1 MKLDKQ
7 KMYRLLLKSNIL
19 YLCSFDKKDTGFFSL
34 SKSYVNYKIVTVP
47 FEWTV
52 TRRYSDF
59 EWLRDILT
67 KQYPGI
73 FVPPIANKTPTR

>member
-1 MKLDKQ
+1 
-7 KMYRLLLKSNIL
+7 MYRLLSRSNKWEIF
-19 YLCSFDKKDTGFFSL
+19 SFDKKDTGFFSL
-34 SKSYVNYKIVTVP
+34 SKSYVNYKIVTLP
-47 FEWTV
+47 FEWAV